1 MFNLLLNIDKCRIVL
16 LMAHI
21 HTNPGEH
28 DPTASAFI
36 IRTDTVEPKLLLH
49 VHKKLGVLLQTG
61 GHIEVTETP
70 WQAVC
75 HEITEETG
83 YKLDQLKILQ
93 PPVRIKSLTGAS
105 LHPQPVVHNTH
116 NFDPEGI
123 HKHTDISYAFITE
136 GDPQNRPDEGESV
149 IFRWVDVAELRAIE
163 TNKIFEN
170 VREIGKFVL
179 TEILSKWE
187 AVDLTDFEN

>member
-1 MFNLLLNIDKCRIVL
+1 
-16 LMAHI
+16 MAHI

-36 IRTDTVEPKLLLH
+36 VRTDMVEPKLLLH

-83 YKLDQLKILQ
+83 YSLDQLKILQ
-93 PPVRIKSLTGAS
+93 PPVRIKSLTSAT
-105 LHPQPVVHNTH
+105 LHPQPIAHNTH
-116 NFDPEGI
+116 NFDLEGI
-123 HKHTDISYAFITE
+123 HKHTDISYAFVVE
-136 GDPQNRPDEGESV
+136 ADAQNKPGEGESTL
-149 IFRWVDVAELRAIE
+149 FSWVDLVELRSIDS
-163 TNKIFEN
+163 NHIYEN
-170 VREIGKFVL
+170 VREIGAFVL
-179 TEILSKWE
+179 TEILNKWE
-187 AVDLTDFEN
+187 VVDLSEFDS